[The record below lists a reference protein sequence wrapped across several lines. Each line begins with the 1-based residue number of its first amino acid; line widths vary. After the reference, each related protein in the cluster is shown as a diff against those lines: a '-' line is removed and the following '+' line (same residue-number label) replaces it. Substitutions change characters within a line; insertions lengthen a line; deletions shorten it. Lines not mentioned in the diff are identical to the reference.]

1 MTNVRLNQPAFR
13 TLDSFFDN
21 FLNELPAVQ
30 KRTDANFPRVNI
42 SENED
47 AYELEFNA
55 PGLKKDDF
63 KITFDQSI
71 LTVSSEKK
79 EEKKEENKENG
90 RKFLKRE
97 FTSQSFKRSFTLDD
111 KINADAIEAKYENGI
126 LTLTLPKVEEVKVL
140 PKEIAIS

>member
-1 MTNVRLNQPAFR
+1 MTNVRFNQPGFK

-21 FLNELPAVQ
+21 ILSELPNVQ
-30 KRTDANFPRVNI
+30 KRSESFLPAVNI
-42 SENED
+42 SENEN

-55 PGLKKDDF
+55 PGRKKEDF

-71 LTVSSEKK
+71 LTIAFEKK
-79 EEKKEENKENG
+79 EEKKEEGK
-90 RKFLKRE
+90 KFIKTE
-97 FTSQSFKRSFTLDD
+97 FSTQSFKRSFTLDE
-111 KINADAIEAKYENGI
+111 KINADGIEAKYEDGI

>member
-1 MTNVRLNQPAFR
+1 MTNRLNQPAFR

-21 FLNELPAVQ
+21 FLSDLPAVQ
-30 KRTDANFPRVNI
+30 KRNESNYPAVNI

-55 PGLKKDDF
+55 PGIKKDDF

-71 LTVSSEKK
+71 LTVSFEKK
-79 EEKKEENKENG
+79 EQKKEETK
-90 RKFLKRE
+90 KYTKRE
-97 FTSQSFKRSFTLDD
+97 FSAQSFKRSFTLDD
-111 KINADAIEAKYENGI
+111 KINADAIEAKYENGV
-126 LTLTLPKVEEVKVL
+126 LTLSLPKVEEVKVL

>member
-1 MTNVRLNQPAFR
+1 MTNVKFNQPAFR

-21 FLNELPAVQ
+21 FLSELPTVQ
-30 KRTDANFPRVNI
+30 KRNESNFPSVNI
-42 SENED
+42 SESED

-55 PGLKKDDF
+55 PGIKKDDF

-71 LTVSSEKK
+71 LTVSFD
-79 EEKKEENKENG
+79 KKEENKEETK
-90 RKFLKRE
+90 KFIKRE
-97 FTSQSFKRSFTLDD
+97 FAAQSFKRSFTLDE
-111 KINADAIEAKYENGI
+111 KINADAIEAKYENGL

>member
-47 AYELEFNA
+47 AYALEFNA

-97 FTSQSFKRSFTLDD
+97 FTSQSFNRSFTLDD

>member
-21 FLNELPAVQ
+21 FLSDMPTVQ
-30 KRTDANFPRVNI
+30 KRQESNFPAVNI

-55 PGLKKDDF
+55 PGIKKDDF

-71 LTVSSEKK
+71 LTVSFEKE
-79 EEKKEENKENG
+79 EEKKEETK
-90 RKFLKRE
+90 KFLKRE
-97 FTSQSFKRSFTLDD
+97 FSAKSFKRSFTLDD
-111 KINADAIEAKYENGI
+111 KINADAIEAKYENGL

-140 PKEIAIS
+140 PKEISIS